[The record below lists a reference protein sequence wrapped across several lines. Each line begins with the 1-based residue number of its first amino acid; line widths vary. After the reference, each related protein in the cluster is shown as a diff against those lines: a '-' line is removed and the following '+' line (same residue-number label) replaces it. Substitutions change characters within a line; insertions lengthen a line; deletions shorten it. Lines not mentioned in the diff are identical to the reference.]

1 MIRLPASVLCLVLAG
16 LLLGSGCASRPDW
29 IEATLVTV
37 DVTGTWRGTLT
48 SVMNTTVEL
57 ILDPRGARVTGTMRA
72 YGGLA
77 QRGMDGP
84 VEGSVAGDVL
94 RFQGGG
100 EGRLQSEAT
109 VNGDEMTGRFVFGGM
124 MPEGQLVLQRVDR
137 AASPPV
143 QRP

>member
-57 ILDPRGARVTGTMRA
+57 IRPARR
-72 YGGLA
+72 
-77 QRGMDGP
+77 
-84 VEGSVAGDVL
+84 AGDRDHARL
-94 RFQGGG
+94 R
-100 EGRLQSEAT
+100 R
-109 VNGDEMTGRFVFGGM
+109 
-124 MPEGQLVLQRVDR
+124 PR
-137 AASPPV
+137 AARNGRSC
-143 QRP
+143 RG